1 HGGDPVKGTENKKM
15 NENMKE
21 KQKKGMIRD
30 LIILGIILIVT
41 VILISLFPDK
51 KEPVISTSWDFFI
64 EMMLILPA
72 VMVIL
77 GLFAVFVPKETV
89 VKYFGKT
96 SGIKG
101 IILAIILGAL
111 PTGPLYVAFPMAA
124 ALLKKGAKKSNII
137 VFLSAWACIKI
148 PQEMVELQFLGPQ
161 FMLLRLSLTVVLVIF
176 MGVSIE
182 KIIEWRDKERGVKNA
197 I

>member
-1 HGGDPVKGTENKKM
+1 MKGTGDKKM

-21 KQKKGMIRD
+21 KQKKGMKGD
-30 LIILGIILIVT
+30 LIILGIILIIT
-41 VILISLFPDK
+41 VILLSIFPDRK
-51 KEPVISTSWDFFI
+51 GPVISISWDFFI

-89 VKYFGKT
+89 VKYLGKT

-111 PTGPLYVAFPMAA
+111 PTGPLYIAFPMSA
-124 ALLKKGAKKSNII
+124 ALLKKGAKISNIV

-161 FMLLRLSLTVVLVIF
+161 FMILRLTLTIIFVII
-176 MGVSIE
+176 MGISIE
-182 KIIEWRDKERGVKNA
+182 KIIEWNDKKPSISPGV
-197 I
+197 